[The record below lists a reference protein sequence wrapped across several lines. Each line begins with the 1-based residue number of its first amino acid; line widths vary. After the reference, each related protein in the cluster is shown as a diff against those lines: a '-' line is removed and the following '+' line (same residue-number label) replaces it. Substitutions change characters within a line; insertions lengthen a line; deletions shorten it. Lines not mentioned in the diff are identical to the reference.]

1 MPESPGRAGDGP
13 ASRLAPAPSAKL
25 PAGKAAGWLLR
36 NRRARPARRKSPSPI
51 HLCSSCMCQS
61 RKRAS
66 KQLSRHLMSRLLAGL
81 YTFACGIS
89 AYANTDGLL
98 SRFQLGLLF
107 LIGKFSCHCEAL
119 SGLPAASQQ
128 KKKTTQ
134 QTKTNI
140 PTKILARK
148 TFCVRTDI
156 CLEIFDLIAVYSHQ
170 CGILSLSAAI
180 AGNGSAV
187 PGDLSSGFQP
197 QRFQLFHFPLWKCCR
212 RSCEEN
218 SCFYTVS

>member
-66 KQLSRHLMSRLLAGL
+66 RQLSRHLMSRLLAGL

-128 KKKTTQ
+128 KKKNNP
-134 QTKTNI
+134 TNQNQH
-140 PTKILARK
+140 PHKNVSKKNIL
-148 TFCVRTDI
+148 C
-156 CLEIFDLIAVYSHQ
+156 
-170 CGILSLSAAI
+170 
-180 AGNGSAV
+180 
-187 PGDLSSGFQP
+187 
-197 QRFQLFHFPLWKCCR
+197 
-212 RSCEEN
+212 
-218 SCFYTVS
+218 